1 MNHELNSQPTGTSTG
16 VDRVLLDA
24 VRSIAEAAGA
34 AIMRVYEQDFS
45 VERKPDASPVT
56 EADLVANQLIADRLA
71 ELGDGWPV
79 LTEEFRAPVWRE
91 RREWCRYWLVDP
103 LDGTRE
109 FIKRNGEFS
118 VNIALIDAGEP
129 VLGVVLA
136 PALALEYAAI
146 RGEGAWRYDDGR
158 AVSIRVRPVAEPPTL
173 ALSRSHASRREMHL
187 IETFSRP
194 GGDRARVV
202 RCGSSLKTCLVAEGK
217 ADLYPRL
224 GPTSE
229 WDTAASQCVLEAA
242 GGFLTDLS
250 GLALRYNTRDSLLNP
265 MFVAHNGIEL
275 DFDRLHEI
283 AAL

>member
-118 VNIALIDAGEP
+118 VNIALIDAGEQ
-129 VLGVVLA
+129 
-136 PALALEYAAI
+136 I
-146 RGEGAWRYDDGR
+146 GR
-158 AVSIRVRPVAEPPTL
+158 AHV
-173 ALSRSHASRREMHL
+173 
-187 IETFSRP
+187 
-194 GGDRARVV
+194 
-202 RCGSSLKTCLVAEGK
+202 
-217 ADLYPRL
+217 
-224 GPTSE
+224 
-229 WDTAASQCVLEAA
+229 
-242 GGFLTDLS
+242 
-250 GLALRYNTRDSLLNP
+250 
-265 MFVAHNGIEL
+265 
-275 DFDRLHEI
+275 
-283 AAL
+283 